1 MSLNRITPQLN
12 NESSVN
18 DVKEKGR
25 GLKRGLSI
33 SKTGALFST
42 LIIFLLPFIL
52 IVMNSFKTTQ
62 QFVENPFSLPESI
75 NLDNFINAFNTMDFS
90 RGFFNSLIIT
100 VVSTLF
106 IIIFSSMTGYLFA
119 RFKWKINKILFLIIL
134 SSMTLPFQVLM
145 IPLVKIYGELGLL
158 NMRPT
163 LIFMHIGFMVPFG
176 IFLFH
181 GFIKGIPY
189 ELEEAAFIEGC
200 SRIKTFFLVV
210 FPLLKPI
217 IVTLCILDVLAIW
230 NDYLL
235 PSLILQSPELR
246 TLPLSVFSF
255 FSSYSVDFAPLMA
268 GLIMTIIPV
277 LVLYLLLQKYII
289 KGITE
294 GALK

>member
-1 MSLNRITPQLN
+1 M
-12 NESSVN
+12 
-18 DVKEKGR
+18 
-25 GLKRGLSI
+25 GLKRVLSFLKAG
-33 SKTGALFST
+33 SLFIT

-62 QFVENPFSLPESI
+62 QFVENPFSFPESFKS
-75 NLDNFINAFNTMDFS
+75 DNFINAFNSMDFS
-90 RGFFNSLIIT
+90 RGFLNSIIIT
-100 VVSTLF
+100 MVSTIF

-119 RFKWKINKILFLIIL
+119 RFKWKINKILFFTIL

-158 NMRPT
+158 NMRST

-181 GFIKGIPY
+181 GFIKGIPF

-200 SRIKTFFLVV
+200 SRFKTFFLVV

-289 KGITE
+289 KGITQ

>member
-1 MSLNRITPQLN
+1 MSLHR
-12 NESSVN
+12 SSYQFNQVSSAN
-18 DVKEKGR
+18 DVKDKGID
-25 GLKRGLSI
+25 LKRGLSFL
-33 SKTGALFST
+33 KTGSLFIT

-62 QFVENPFSLPESI
+62 QFVENPFSFPESFK
-75 NLDNFINAFNTMDFS
+75 LDNFINAFNSMDFS
-90 RGFFNSLIIT
+90 RGFLNSIIIT
-100 VVSTLF
+100 VVSTIF

-119 RFKWKINKILFLIIL
+119 RFKWKINKILFFIIL

-158 NMRPT
+158 NMRST

-181 GFIKGIPY
+181 GFIKGIPF

-200 SRIKTFFLVV
+200 SRFKTFFLVV

-217 IVTLCILDVLAIW
+217 MVTLCILDVLAIW